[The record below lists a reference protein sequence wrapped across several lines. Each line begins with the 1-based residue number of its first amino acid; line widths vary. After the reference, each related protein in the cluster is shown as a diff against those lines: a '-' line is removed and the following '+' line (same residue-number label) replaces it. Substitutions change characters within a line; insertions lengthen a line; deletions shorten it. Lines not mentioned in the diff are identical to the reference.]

1 MIRSNHSVRRFCVL
15 VVAMLSFAVAVPAVA
30 SAQSVSPSDE
40 QYRDG
45 VLGVA
50 ASGGPEDPSAE
61 SGASGSG
68 SELPFTGL
76 DLVAIA
82 AIGVGLVGAGFVVRR
97 AARNDGPRLS

>member
-50 ASGGPEDPSAE
+50 ANGGPEDPSAK
-61 SGASGSG
+61 SDDSG